1 MRFISILAWPPS
13 EIKVNIPRCWQG
25 ADCAI
30 RRTSVISPAPMW
42 MLSKVA
48 PIWNILRGCGVDT
61 RRALELL
68 GQLSRANLWASD
80 LVKKQSGHKGY
91 AQCWPLIFTYMCTH
105 MDTSTPH
112 TNAYIHLYTHI
123 NTGDGKRAL
132 FTKKLGE
139 QKAPSVLFIQSFFIW
154 WKRLSWCFLNSKA
167 YHYDRNTQLWF
178 AKHLKMCKTINLLMG
193 SHISSE

>member
-1 MRFISILAWPPS
+1 MSFRFS
-13 EIKVNIPRCWQG
+13 
-25 ADCAI
+25 
-30 RRTSVISPAPMW
+30 
-42 MLSKVA
+42 
-48 PIWNILRGCGVDT
+48 
-61 RRALELL
+61 
-68 GQLSRANLWASD
+68 
-80 LVKKQSGHKGY
+80 KKQSGHKGY

-105 MDTSTPH
+105 MDTGTPH

-123 NTGDGKRAL
+123 NTGNGKCAL

-193 SHISSE
+193 SHISSEQPPKSWGSRPHFLLLFLGYSYNCDLPGISCALKCLWFALIKCYIFIKFKNEVHVLSFKSKHHKTWATIIL